1 MGIGRGWGCI
11 CGFRE
16 ESALKKAAMN
26 LAVIIAG
33 FAPVSGVIAD
43 DESFAKQSIVHGYK
57 SSGTGLLLGEV
68 VPNEVYALSAA

>member
-1 MGIGRGWGCI
+1 
-11 CGFRE
+11 
-16 ESALKKAAMN
+16 MN